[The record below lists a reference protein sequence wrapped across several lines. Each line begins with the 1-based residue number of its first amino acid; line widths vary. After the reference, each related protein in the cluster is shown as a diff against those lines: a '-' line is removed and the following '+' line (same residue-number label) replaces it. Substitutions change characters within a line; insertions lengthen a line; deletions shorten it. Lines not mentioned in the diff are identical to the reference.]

1 MPTNPNGELDVAE
14 LEKVMRNE
22 RTPGTFVT
30 FLACT
35 DEPEA
40 LDYLNNWDRT
50 MENVDVVDDFRSELA
65 QIREKQGPNVKFSYG
80 EYLIKALIGSIDQT
94 YV

>member
-1 MPTNPNGELDVAE
+1 VPTDPNGELDVAE

-22 RTPGTFVT
+22 RTPTTFVT

-50 MENVDVVDDFRSELA
+50 MEHVDVVDDFRSELA
-65 QIREKQGPNVKFSYG
+65 QIRQKQGPNVKFSYG
-80 EYLIKALIGSIDQT
+80 EYLVKALIGSIDQS